1 MVRDLEEQ
9 AARNPKGFL
18 WRVGMLA
25 AFGYAYILGVAL
37 LMLALTVGLIVLICM
52 FPNALTIKFGLAGV
66 LVCGGMGLGVLR
78 ALWVRLSP
86 PEGVRLTEDQVPEL
100 FAMLRGLERDLG
112 APRFHEV
119 LLVGDSNA
127 AVTQVPRLGVFGW
140 YRNYLVLGLPL
151 MQGLGPEEFK
161 SVLAHELGHLSGGH
175 GRFGNWL
182 YRMRRS
188 WEGIFESLATRH
200 HGALAGLITGF
211 VKWYWPKFNAH
222 AFVLSRAN
230 EYEADATAA
239 RLTSPTAA
247 ANALLRSRVQ
257 FAALE
262 EHFWPALYRRA
273 NTDPVTPGD
282 LFDQIGAFLRSP
294 WQADDVKRWLK
305 ASFLIETNNADTHP
319 CLRDRLRGLHAL
331 PPGIESG
338 VFPTALPEASPMSA
352 AEAYLGKAMSTLAQG
367 LNDRWRENVATSW
380 SERHQ
385 HAKSLS
391 QVLTPPPLPTSSHLE
406 KVEVLWKRAT
416 ALLDLD
422 GDDAAAP
429 LLEELLGL
437 KADHAG
443 ACFVLG
449 RRFLAKDDSR
459 GVELIE
465 RALRTDHSLVQPGLE
480 LLYNYYARTGQR
492 DQLRPLENRADQHRE
507 LEATATRERS
517 DIKPTDTFLPHPLT
531 EEQLAGIR
539 EILKAH
545 PDVLEAWI
553 VRKQVIHFP
562 ETPCFVL
569 TVKIRTT
576 WWTFRSDNPSQTTI
590 NSLSQKM
597 ALPGNLYLFADEKD
611 LTKVARVIQAVSG
624 SLIYQR
630 VNPQS

>member
-1 MVRDLEEQ
+1 MVRDLEGQ
-9 AARNPKGFL
+9 AAKNPKGFL

-37 LMLALTVGLIVLICM
+37 LMLALTVGLIVLIFL
-52 FPNALTIKFGLAGV
+52 FPNALMIKFGLAGV
-66 LVCGGMGLGVLR
+66 LLFGGMGLGVLR

-86 PEGVRLTEDQVPEL
+86 PEGMRLTDDQVPEL

-112 APRFHEV
+112 APQFHEV

-127 AVTQVPRLGVFGW
+127 AVTQLPRLGVFGW

-188 WEGIFESLATRH
+188 WEGIFESLATRN
-200 HGALAGLITGF
+200 HGFLAGLITGF
-211 VKWYWPKFNAH
+211 VRWYWPKFNAH

-282 LFDQIGAFLRSP
+282 LFDQIAAFLKSSWP
-294 WQADDVKRWLK
+294 AEDLKRWLK
-305 ASFLIETNNADTHP
+305 ASFLIETSNADTHP
-319 CLRDRLRGLHAL
+319 CLRDRLRGLNAL
-331 PPGIESG
+331 PAGIESG
-338 VFPTALPEASPMSA
+338 SFPTVLPEPAPISA
-352 AEAYLGKAMSTLAQG
+352 AEAYLGKALSSLAQG

-391 QVLTPPPLPTSSHLE
+391 AVLTPPPLPASSDTD

-416 ALLDLD
+416 ALMDLD

-429 LLEELLGL
+429 LLEEVLAL
-437 KADHAG
+437 KSDHPG

-449 RRFLAKDDSR
+449 RRYLGKDDGR
-459 GVELIE
+459 GVNLIE
-465 RALRTDHSLVQPGLE
+465 KALSVEHSLIQPGLE

-492 DQLRPLENRADQHRE
+492 DQLRPLENRVDQHRE
-507 LEATATRERS
+507 LEALASKERS
-517 DIKPTDTFLPHPLT
+517 VMTVTDTFLPHGLT
-531 EEQLAGIR
+531 EEQLAGVR

-545 PDVLEAWI
+545 LDVGEAWI
-553 VRKQVIHFP
+553 VRKQVVHFP
-562 ETPCFVL
+562 EVPCYVL
-569 TVKIRTT
+569 VVKIRTT

-590 NSLSQKM
+590 QSLSEKM
-597 ALPGNLYLFADEKD
+597 ALPGNLYLFVDEKE
-611 LTKVARVIQAVSG
+611 LKKLAKAVQKISD

-630 VNPQS
+630 AK